1 MNDETGRLKLVME
14 QKIEAELT
22 RLSELADICVFA
34 LYDPAAPNG
43 DPIDFYCIDRRDET
57 AVRPPLTLHFEGVG
71 VWYFAFRRGET
82 FTVRKVLLRISDRRF
97 IDAQV
102 GDFEGYWEDFPQ
114 YVAEDRWVQAII
126 RRNGPANDTHAD
138 RDPPVVFRPGAA
150 LRGKRGAEFGGM
162 I

>member
-1 MNDETGRLKLVME
+1 MTTDTSRLKLVME

-34 LYDPAAPNG
+34 LYDPARPDG
-43 DPIDFYCIDRRDET
+43 DPIDFYCVDRRDKS
-57 AVRPPLTLHFEGVG
+57 AVRPPLSLSFEGVG

-82 FTVRKVLLRISDRRF
+82 FSVRKVLLRISEHRF

-126 RRNGPANDTHAD
+126 RRNGPANANDTGSD
-138 RDPPVVFRPGAA
+138 DPILFRPGTA
-150 LRGKRGAEFGGM
+150 LRG
-162 I
+162 